1 MKTYALTLKLKS
13 GLLTELQSDT
23 IYGHFCW
30 RLEEQLGEKKL
41 TDFLSLYKNGNPIF
55 LLSDGLLKVNDII
68 RFPRPFIFAKPEIK
82 KDKYEKVLDFADRKA
97 KKERN
102 YLTIDEMNSFLSNGK
117 VQIIDKIEISVTNK
131 KNKKKSKILEESLR
145 VSVQIDR
152 RSFGSMQGRLF
163 SYKTKYPAEDV
174 VFVVLVKVI
183 DEVKFNVDFKC
194 EQILKDTFSIGYG
207 KKKSS
212 GYGHFEILSFEE
224 FNQIQEPKESNA
236 FIALGNYLPSI
247 NDKVVPIA
255 YDINTKY
262 GKLGEELSS
271 SENPFK
277 NPIVF
282 LTAGSCF
289 KTDMIKEFFGRVT
302 GNGEISQANNFAVQ
316 FGIPFTLK
324 FIYDNNT
331 NNTTQRCTD

>member
-1 MKTYALTLKLKS
+1 MKTYALTIKLKS

-30 RLEEQLGEKKL
+30 RLKEQFDDKKL
-41 TDFLSLYKNGNPIF
+41 TNFLSLYKNGNPIF
-55 LLSDGLLKVNDII
+55 LLSDGSIKVNDEI
-68 RFPRPFIFAKPEIK
+68 RFPRPFIFDKPK
-82 KDKYEKVLDFADRKA
+82 VKQDKYEKVLNFVERKA
-97 KKERN
+97 NKERN
-102 YLTIDEMNSFLSNGK
+102 YLTLDEMNFFLSNGK
-117 VQIIDKIEISVTNK
+117 VKIIDRAETSDSNK
-131 KNKKKSKILEESLR
+131 KNKKKKKILEDGLR

-152 RSFGSMQGRLF
+152 QSFGSMQGRLF
-163 SYKTKYPAEDV
+163 SYKPKYPRDDV
-174 VFVVLVKVI
+174 SFVVLVKVI
-183 DEVKFNVDFKC
+183 DKTNFFNEFNC
-194 EQILKDTFSIGYG
+194 EQILKDTFSLGYG

-212 GYGHFEILSFEE
+212 GYGQFEVLSFEE

-236 FIALGNYLPSI
+236 FISLGNYLPSI
-247 NDKVVPIA
+247 NDKVIPIA

-289 KTDMIKEFFGRVT
+289 KTDMKKEFYGRVT
-302 GNGEISQANNFAVQ
+302 ENGEISRANNFAVQ

-331 NNTTQRCTD
+331 P